1 MPKRLREVP
10 PTAGLPLR
18 WRDFLPTPGHRLES
32 GLAGFL
38 HLPPVQIE
46 CSGTAALIV
55 ALTALKRVSPRR
67 AVVLPAYSCPLVV
80 LAVMQCGLKPVLCD
94 LRTDHFDF
102 DPKSLAAICG
112 DDTLAIVPTH
122 LGGRVADLGVV
133 GDIAQRCG
141 AFVIEDAAQALGA
154 SWRGRPV
161 GTHGDAGFYSLAVGK
176 GLTLYEGGVLLARDT
191 GMRQRLRAISDQIAP
206 YRWGQ
211 ELWRLLQLIGYAAF
225 YRPLGLLLAY
235 GFPRRRALRQGK
247 FIEAVGDDFS
257 PPVPVHRVGTW
268 RRAIGANAVTRLPD
282 FIESLAAQAAVRKPR
297 LGAIPGV
304 RVLDDPEHGRGTWP
318 YFMVLMPTARA
329 CDAALKQLWPASVGV
344 SRMFVHALPDY
355 PYLAQY
361 LGQSDVPNAR
371 DFAARM
377 LTISNSLWLRE
388 AEFEQIC
395 VVIANC
401 ARDHV
406 PSSASS

>member
-80 LAVMQCGLKPVLCD
+80 LAVMHCGLKPVLCD

-133 GDIAQRCG
+133 ADIAQRCG

-257 PPVPVHRVGTW
+257 PPLPVHRVGTW